1 MSLTTQFYTMLA
13 MIAMGSI
20 FGASL
25 DTYNRFLQ
33 RGNRKK
39 WIVFINDVMF
49 WLIQGLA
56 IFYILFLVNYGEIRF
71 YIFIA
76 LVCGFAAYQ
85 ALMKY
90 IYLKL
95 LEVIISAVISI
106 YQFLVRLFMSLIF
119 NPIKWIVLAIITLT
133 ITLGKVLLSLVKM
146 TLQMVLWVIK
156 VILYPVK
163 WILRLL
169 WKLVPVSFKK
179 SVEKISKIFAGF
191 LKKIKN
197 RIIYIWK
204 YIFGIF
210 YKK

>member
-33 RGNRKK
+33 RGKRKR

-56 IFYILFLVNYGEIRF
+56 VFYILFLVNYGEIRF
-71 YIFIA
+71 YIFVA

-85 ALMKY
+85 ALMKN

-95 LEVIISAVISI
+95 LEILISAVISI
-106 YQFLVRLFMSLIF
+106 YQFIVKLFMSLIF
-119 NPIKWIVLAIITLT
+119 NPIKWIVLAFVTLT
-133 ITLGKVLLSLVKM
+133 ITLGKVLLSLVKVI
-146 TLQMVLWVIK
+146 LQMLLWVIK
-156 VILYPVK
+156 IIFSPLK
-163 WILRLL
+163 WIFALF
-169 WKLVPVSFKK
+169 WKLPTSIDIKNNFL
-179 SVEKISKIFAGF
+179 
-191 LKKIKN
+191 LKKIKD
-197 RIIYIWK
+197 K
-204 YIFGIF
+204 A
-210 YKK
+210 

>member
-33 RGNRKK
+33 RGKRKR

-56 IFYILFLVNYGEIRF
+56 VFYILFLVNYGEVRF
-71 YIFIA
+71 YIFVA

-85 ALMKY
+85 ALMKN

-95 LEVIISAVISI
+95 LEILISAVISI
-106 YQFLVRLFMSLIF
+106 YQFIVEHPRAPQQYDLYHLHQLLLI
-119 NPIKWIVLAIITLT
+119 IHRI
-133 ITLGKVLLSLVKM
+133 LLLN
-146 TLQMVLWVIK
+146 I
-156 VILYPVK
+156 
-163 WILRLL
+163 
-169 WKLVPVSFKK
+169 
-179 SVEKISKIFAGF
+179 F
-191 LKKIKN
+191 LK
-197 RIIYIWK
+197 RDAFASYPMDSHSVPLTPQ
-204 YIFGIF
+204 
-210 YKK
+210 

>member
-33 RGNRKK
+33 RGKRKR

-56 IFYILFLVNYGEIRF
+56 VFYILFLVNYGEIRF
-71 YIFIA
+71 YIFVA

-85 ALMKY
+85 ALMKN

-95 LEVIISAVISI
+95 LEILISAVISI
-106 YQFLVRLFMSLIF
+106 YQFIVKLFMSLIF
-119 NPIKWIVLAIITLT
+119 NPIKWIVLAFVTLT
-133 ITLGKVLLSLVKM
+133 ITLGKVLLSLVKVI
-146 TLQMVLWVIK
+146 LQMLLWVIK
-156 VILYPVK
+156 IIFSPLK
-163 WILRLL
+163 WIFALF
-169 WKLVPVSFKK
+169 WKLLPESIKK
-179 SVEKISKIFAGF
+179 SVEKLSIRLAGF
-191 LKKIKN
+191 FKNIKN
-197 RIIYIWK
+197 KFIYIWK

>member
-33 RGNRKK
+33 RGKRKK

-85 ALMKY
+85 ALMKN
-90 IYLKL
+90 IYVKL
-95 LEVIISAVISI
+95 LEAIINAIIAI
-106 YQFLVRLFMSLIF
+106 YQFIQRLFMSLIF
-119 NPIKWIVLAIITLT
+119 HPIKWIVLAIITLS

-146 TLQMVLWVIK
+146 IIKMLLWVLK
-156 VILYPVK
+156 VIFYPIK
-163 WILRLL
+163 WILSLL
-169 WKLVPVSFKK
+169 WKLVPGFIKK
-179 SVEKISKIFAGF
+179 SVEKFYSGFAGI
-191 LKKIKN
+191 LEKTKN
-197 RIIYIWK
+197 KVMYAWK
-204 YIFGIF
+204 FISSIF

>member
-33 RGNRKK
+33 RGKRKK

-71 YIFIA
+71 YIFVA

-85 ALMKY
+85 ALMKN
-90 IYLKL
+90 IYVKL
-95 LEVIISAVISI
+95 LEAMISAVIAI
-106 YQFLVRLFMSLIF
+106 YQFLVRLFMALIF
-119 NPIKWIVLAIITLT
+119 NPIKWIALAVIMVS

-146 TLQMVLWVIK
+146 IGKMLLWVLK
-156 VILYPVK
+156 VVFYPIK
-163 WILRLL
+163 WIGRLL
-169 WKLVPVSFKK
+169 WKLIPASFKK
-179 SVEKISKIFAGF
+179 SVEKIFHGLAGI
-191 LKKIKN
+191 LKNAKN
-197 RIIYIWK
+197 KVIYVWK
-204 YIFGIF
+204 YIIRIF